1 METAERVGEPG
12 VQKPPETFPFLVG
25 EARVAPVGGGI
36 FQIDLLMGDVQ
47 VAAGDNGLFPVQLAE
62 VCPKGFVPL

>member
-12 VQKPPETFPFLVG
+12 VQKPPEAFPFLVG

-36 FQIDLLMGDVQ
+36 FQVDFLMGDVQ
-47 VAAGDNGLFPVQLAE
+47 VAAGDDGLALVQLAE
-62 VCPKGFVPL
+62 VCPKGFVPF